1 MAHQQ
6 NPNPSPLVAWK
17 NGHWLPLD
25 QAGPSLADTGWVQGV
40 TVVDVLRTVQ
50 GEPFLLDRH
59 LDRFFRDCKSLA
71 IETRWNRETMAE
83 VVHQLLVKNKV
94 GPNPHRAWS
103 IILLATPGPLPHY
116 ASREPSGAT
125 QIVHGFPLPTARYS
139 PWFSEG
145 ARLVASPVLASI
157 PGPID
162 PRIKHRSRLH
172 WWMAQ
177 QRASRENPGAL
188 PVLLTP
194 NGEVTETA
202 LAHLAWVTQR
212 SGRDLLIIPPEELV
226 LDGISL
232 NLALE
237 LAKKI
242 GLPIERAPFG
252 WKDLQGAKEAF
263 ITGSGFGLCG
273 VSRVGHTSLPF
284 PGPYTQQLQQAW
296 STFAGEPIDASF
308 T

>member
-59 LDRFFRDCKSLA
+59 
-71 IETRWNRETMAE
+71 
-83 VVHQLLVKNKV
+83 
-94 GPNPHRAWS
+94 
-103 IILLATPGPLPHY
+103 LPHY

-177 QRASRENPGAL
+177 QMASRENPGAL